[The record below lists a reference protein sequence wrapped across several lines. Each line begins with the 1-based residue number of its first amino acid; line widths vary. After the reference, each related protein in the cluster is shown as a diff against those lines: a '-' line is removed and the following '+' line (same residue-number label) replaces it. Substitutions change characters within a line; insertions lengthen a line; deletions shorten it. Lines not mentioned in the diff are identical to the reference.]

1 MGQRERRSNLVAR
14 YVHSY
19 ETPTARPAACNGVA
33 ICMHLIDLSRA
44 SIRVGVLPAL
54 TGSGI
59 RVNSRIRSTVRYV
72 PEVQN
77 SLILKSRARFRG
89 VLSGQG
95 SLNKL
100 PRRVCLLLVPQAH
113 KRHARYSRSSE
124 LVQVGSLEVLL
135 SLPR

>member
-1 MGQRERRSNLVAR
+1 MCSASCVGADELECVATAHGWR
-14 YVHSY
+14 V
-19 ETPTARPAACNGVA
+19 TGAPVPMPTHPAAVHTDKTIMRTDARNRTTFS
-33 ICMHLIDLSRA
+33 LSR
-44 SIRVGVLPAL
+44 L
-54 TGSGI
+54 
-59 RVNSRIRSTVRYV
+59 
-72 PEVQN
+72 
-77 SLILKSRARFRG
+77 RG

-124 LVQVGSLEVLL
+124 LAQVGSLEVLL